1 MSHPT
6 PTPHGF
12 PQAIAP
18 RAWWQRWWSSQ
29 SSHRQDRFAMLA
41 PLAAVL
47 LFLAAIVAAFGYLR
61 LEEVEREQEA
71 VKRDLE
77 YAQQRLRL
85 RLLERQEQ
93 LMRLARDI
101 SNKEMDPE
109 EFMARA
115 EALVVQ
121 YPELQAITWIDASR
135 RIIAS
140 QVTPS
145 LTAGNPWVA
154 GEKLKPGDT
163 ETTFGLARDLLQP
176 VYSQPAASTPTMPL
190 LQLHTPLTEQGHFAG
205 VILGEY
211 SIDNLLRYAVPTEIS
226 AKYAVTLLDS
236 RDNVLAG
243 RAIPERQNSMGFLPW
258 ATHVNED
265 EVPVSPVG
273 NGLIL
278 RAQAWRTS
286 LGVVGSGL
294 FWLVCALSAMTAW
307 MLIANWRHTRRRMH
321 RPRMPWWP
329 KPTFRRAMENSMLT
343 GMRALDMQGRITYV
357 NRGVLPDDGLVRGR
371 AGRPHARPS
380 RTGPRK
386 TTPFFTR
393 AAGGAERQ
401 DPAGG
406 LQFRVKRKDGSLF
419 DARLYVS
426 PLIDA
431 LGKQSGWMTSMT
443 DITEPNRIREQL
455 SASYER
461 FTTVLEAL
469 DASVSVAP
477 LGSEELLFANKL
489 YRLWF
494 GTQATGHLQLVEQA
508 GVPEQR
514 LSDDG
519 LDDVD
524 GLAGL
529 PTDTLTTRVRKT
541 PRSMCPSWANG
552 WRCARAT

>member
-154 GEKLKPGDT
+154 GEKLKPGRYRNDVRT
-163 ETTFGLARDLLQP
+163 GTRPVAAGVLATSGQHADH
-176 VYSQPAASTPTMPL
+176 AAAATA
-190 LQLHTPLTEQGHFAG
+190 HTPDGA
-205 VILGEY
+205 
-211 SIDNLLRYAVPTEIS
+211 
-226 AKYAVTLLDS
+226 
-236 RDNVLAG
+236 
-243 RAIPERQNSMGFLPW
+243 
-258 ATHVNED
+258 
-265 EVPVSPVG
+265 
-273 NGLIL
+273 
-278 RAQAWRTS
+278 
-286 LGVVGSGL
+286 
-294 FWLVCALSAMTAW
+294 
-307 MLIANWRHTRRRMH
+307 
-321 RPRMPWWP
+321 
-329 KPTFRRAMENSMLT
+329 
-343 GMRALDMQGRITYV
+343 RALR
-357 NRGVLPDDGLVRGR
+357 RG
-371 AGRPHARPS
+371 
-380 RTGPRK
+380 
-386 TTPFFTR
+386 
-393 AAGGAERQ
+393 
-401 DPAGG
+401 DPG
-406 LQFRVKRKDGSLF
+406 
-419 DARLYVS
+419 
-426 PLIDA
+426 
-431 LGKQSGWMTSMT
+431 
-443 DITEPNRIREQL
+443 
-455 SASYER
+455 
-461 FTTVLEAL
+461 
-469 DASVSVAP
+469 
-477 LGSEELLFANKL
+477 
-489 YRLWF
+489 
-494 GTQATGHLQLVEQA
+494 
-508 GVPEQR
+508 
-514 LSDDG
+514 
-519 LDDVD
+519 
-524 GLAGL
+524 
-529 PTDTLTTRVRKT
+529 
-541 PRSMCPSWANG
+541 
-552 WRCARAT
+552 